1 MSSSAA
7 FENCED
13 VYAATS
19 SPCPRWCIT
28 PHGTHLGEEDWIHAS
43 EPLRIADGVLASLC
57 MSVVPDTG
65 AVDGPYVFIGGSEY
79 TVAGATSLASAL
91 ITLASSGDQDG

>member
-1 MSSSAA
+1 
-7 FENCED
+7 
-13 VYAATS
+13 
-19 SPCPRWCIT
+19 
-28 PHGTHLGEEDWIHAS
+28 
-43 EPLRIADGVLASLC
+43 

-91 ITLASSGDQDG
+91 ITLANSGDQDG